1 MKQKQTQDLYY
12 ILLQKIVGIPFIR
25 RNFVLLLNIYLDV
38 FSYLSNFLP
47 HVFSYLYL
55 VICHIFRIE
64 KKKSCD
70 G

>member
-12 ILLQKIVGIPFIR
+12 ILLQKIVGIQFIC

-38 FSYLSNFLP
+38 LSYLRNFLP
-47 HVFSYLYL
+47 HKILDVTFL
-55 VICHIFRIE
+55 IFE
-64 KKKSCD
+64 KKSYD